1 MPIKYKKGYID
12 MRNFKKIIAGIVAIL
27 IATGATS
34 AFAINKNR
42 DSKVTSNI
50 VKVSSETTTSESRE
64 ASSGNVQ
71 KDETV
76 YLKLKADGSTK
87 KTIVSGWLKNPGAL
101 STIEDVCDLKEIE
114 NVKGDEKFTTS
125 DGKVTWDA
133 KGKDIY
139 YKGTSDKQ
147 APVSVKITYTL
158 DGKEISAEEL
168 AGKSGKVKIKYEFTS
183 NKKVNETISGKKEEI
198 TLPYLMATTMIFDSD
213 KFLNVEIDNGKI
225 ISDGKRLIVEG
236 IAIPGLKE
244 SLKMDAVNAIPESFE
259 VTADVKNFS
268 LETSITL
275 CTGNVLDLLNDDVK
289 VNSDVFGSMSKL
301 TTATN
306 SLVAG
311 SSKLSGGVSELN
323 AKTVLLSSAITRLNA
338 GSTQLA
344 SGTSALKSGTSQLL
358 NNYKGINSGITK
370 TGAGLNSL
378 SAGID
383 STVLKLDQTI
393 QGNKQVLQGLKGIAA
408 PLPEG
413 AQKTQLTATIQ
424 SYEALIHNQELI
436 SASMKSGNGGIKDGT
451 TALIN
456 GNKQLSSGSVQFNNA
471 LATLDASAGQL
482 NAGAKELATGLGQL
496 DGQKGTLIEG
506 IKALNNGAQQLD
518 AGLQTFKKE
527 GIDKIITAMGG
538 DPEGLSQRIT
548 AIKKLSK
555 ENDNF
560 SGVNKDM
567 KSSVKY
573 VFVTDSILA
582 K

>member
-408 PLPEG
+408 TLPEG

>member
-408 PLPEG
+408 TLPEG
-413 AQKTQLTATIQ
+413 AQKAQLTATIQ

>member
-1 MPIKYKKGYID
+1 

-34 AFAINKNR
+34 AFAINKNN
-42 DSKVTSNI
+42 DSKVTTNI

-198 TLPYLMATTMIFDSD
+198 NLPYLMATTMIFDSD

-225 ISDGKRLIVEG
+225 ISDGKRLVVEG

-408 PLPEG
+408 TLPEG
-413 AQKTQLTATIQ
+413 AQKAQLTATIQ

-567 KSSVKY
+567 KLSVKY